1 LFLYGK
7 EAQFEEEA
15 LPKIYSAADFLQLDI
30 LKMAI
35 VVSLTDQWELK
46 DSSIVGAMCTAIVP
60 HTDPRVVS
68 GLLLLLPC
76 K

>member
-1 LFLYGK
+1 MYGK
-7 EAQFEEEA
+7 EVQFEEEA
-15 LPKIYSAADFLQLDI
+15 LPKIYNAADFLQLDI